1 MERLS
6 PKILSFDV
14 FRLDLIRGCLRRDNQ
29 EIKLPP
35 KPFQALKYLVENPGR
50 LISKAEL
57 IQTIWPDTA
66 VTDDSLV
73 QCLMEVRRALSDD
86 AQQIVKTVPRRG
98 YIFDREVRDN
108 GTTSPMTYTEE
119 TASVQVVIEESEE
132 PNEETRS
139 QREEKLNGS
148 PGNSS
153 VASLVNAIK
162 RHKTATVVV
171 SVAVTTAVL
180 AGVLF
185 AKPLLTWWF
194 KPPAIAVLPIINATG
209 NPDNE
214 YIADGLTES
223 LITSLNQINT
233 PGQRPRLL
241 VTAQST
247 VLLFKGKE
255 LDPRSVGRE
264 LGADT
269 VVASRMIEENGLWI
283 IKVEMINVA
292 NGSQMWRKQYPIT
305 IRQRFDQLMRT
316 QDELASDVAGKLP
329 LTLSAAESQRLT
341 RRYTQ
346 NPAAYDAYLKGRA
359 FWFKTTPEGYRKSI
373 NYYQQA
379 IDLDPNFALPYL
391 GMGLDF
397 TLQAKIGVRPFKDAT
412 ERAIELYLKALSIDN
427 TLRGAQG
434 AMELGEMELWNW
446 EAIAKAGKQHRGY
459 HFGDGGYLIATGRLD
474 EQLAFEN
481 RMLGFDPHNPLM
493 NFFYADTLFLAR
505 QYDAARAQYQKTLN
519 IISGLPPEYSST
531 LVDWTHS
538 GLGQVY
544 LQMGMFPEAI
554 TEFILARDLTE
565 DLPPGWEALGYAYAR
580 SGQRDEANRILN
592 QLQER
597 ANRGEYV
604 LPLGIAWIY
613 IGLGDKDQAFLW
625 LDKSFEERS
634 DGMRVIKTSP
644 IYDPLRSDARF
655 TDLLKRM
662 RLAT

>member
-6 PKILSFDV
+6 PKTLSFDV
-14 FRLDLIRGCLRRDNQ
+14 FRLDLTRGCLSRDNQ

-73 QCLMEVRRALSDD
+73 QCLMEVRRALGDD
-86 AQQIVKTVPRRG
+86 AQLIVKTVPRRG

-132 PNEETRS
+132 TNEETRS
-139 QREEKLNGS
+139 QRGEKLHGS
-148 PGNSS
+148 SRNS
-153 VASLVNAIK
+153 SLVNAIK
-162 RHKTATVVV
+162 RHKTATAMVL
-171 SVAVTTAVL
+171 VAVTTAVL
-180 AGVLF
+180 AGILF
-185 AKPLLTWWF
+185 AKPLMTWWF
-194 KPPAIAVLPIINATG
+194 KPPSIAVLPMVNATG

-223 LITSLNQINT
+223 LITSLNQINI
-233 PGQRPRLL
+233 PGQRTRLL

-255 LDPRSVGRE
+255 LDPRSVGGQ

-269 VVASRMIEENGLWI
+269 VVASRIIEQNGLWI

-305 IRQRFDQLMRT
+305 IRQRSDELMRT

-373 NYYQQA
+373 DYYQQA

-505 QYDAARAQYQKTLN
+505 QYDAARAQYEKTLN

-554 TEFILARDLTE
+554 KEFILARDLTE

-625 LDKSFEERS
+625 LDRSFEERC